1 MPMNVPPEVTW
12 YRRDGCYLKGII
24 HFMLSVGGERGHCQ
38 VLFHI
43 KKYNST
49 SAYYEIT

>member
-24 HFMLSVGGERGHCQ
+24 HFVLSVGGRRGHCQ
-38 VLFHI
+38 VFHI